1 MTANILSQVYD
12 LRRKFIIIGLTG
24 RTGSGCTT
32 VADILTEDFKNFRTN
47 YRKKNDGAI
56 TNETRK
62 DAIIHNFLDNGNWV
76 AFEKI
81 SASDVIYLF
90 ALTNKFDRFKEIL
103 VEDINNESRKDEVRN
118 ALDNLKDKYDEASA
132 KAKKLFDTLVNKK
145 YVNSDVIKDEL
156 EAQWLF
162 LKNDIPNFRVLLAK
176 VLSKIDKRIL
186 TSELQKWGNNVRKN
200 GSVDSTPN
208 EKIMRHSPA
217 CLAFIINRIAK
228 LIRRVHEL
236 EDKPRY
242 TRIVIDALRNPFEIL
257 YFRERFSAFYT
268 ISVSTAQQTRYDRL
282 SEKGIS
288 KQDAMAIDNSE
299 KSKGDFSTSYQEI
312 DVDRCIELSDIFLTH
327 DGTPSGRNRDLHNQI
342 ARYIALILHP
352 GLVPPSPLERV
363 MQIAYT
369 SKLNSGCLSRQV
381 GAAVTDE
388 YFSVK
393 AIGWNT
399 VAEGQTPCSLRSLRD
414 LTEDEDSSAYSDFE
428 KTNPIFSSHV
438 KELCTAYDML
448 DEEGK
453 KKLRTIGMPFCFKDL
468 YTTCFPKHKGN
479 QVHTRSLHAEENA
492 FLQLAKYGSEGIKG
506 GMLFTTASCCELC
519 GKKAYQ
525 LGIRKIYYI
534 DSYPG
539 ITENHILKCGTNSP
553 EMILFHGA
561 IGRAYLSLYDT
572 FLPLKDEIRELTG
585 INTKN
590 PIDYTRS
597 IEDQELTD
605 CYIDVKCENPE
616 QFASDIK
623 RDITTG
629 RIDSWIFDKDSDI
642 TSSFDDKRR
651 LCWFRLSH
659 NNDSLILTL
668 IYSQKLDVEKRS
680 KTKAIYLGRVIAT
693 LYANYQSRILSIG
706 FSNFFKDSDSEGKK

>member
-1 MTANILSQVYD
+1 MATKILSQVYD

-32 VADILTEDFKNFRTN
+32 VADILTEEFDKFRTN
-47 YRKKNDGAI
+47 YRKKNDGDI

-62 DAIIHNFLDNGNWV
+62 DAIVHNFLIKGNWV
-76 AFEKI
+76 PFEKI
-81 SASDVIYLF
+81 TASDIIYLF
-90 ALTNKFDRFKEIL
+90 AFTNSFEEFKAL
-103 VEDINNESRKDEVRN
+103 FVEDIDNESRRLEVQK
-118 ALDNLKDKYDEASA
+118 ALDGLETKYKDVNV
-132 KAKKLFDTLVNKK
+132 KATDLFDSLINKK
-145 YVNSDVIKDEL
+145 YLNQDITKETL
-156 EAQWLF
+156 EKQWLF
-162 LKNDIPNFRVLLAK
+162 LKEDIPNFRTTLTDA
-176 VLSKIDKRIL
+176 LSKIDKKIL
-186 TSELQKWGNNVRKN
+186 TSELQKWGNNVRKI
-200 GSVDSTPN
+200 GSVGSVPN
-208 EKIMRHSPA
+208 EKIIKYSPA

-228 LIRRVHEL
+228 LIRRIHEL
-236 EDKPRY
+236 EKEPRY

-268 ISVSTAQQTRYDRL
+268 ISVSTDQQTRYDRL

-288 KQDAMAIDNSE
+288 KQEAHAIDNSE

-327 DGTPSGRNRDLHNQI
+327 NGTPSERNRDLHNQI

-352 GLVPPSPLERV
+352 GLIPPSPLERV

-369 SKLNSGCLSRQV
+369 AKLNSGCLSRQV
-381 GAAVTDE
+381 GAVVTDE

-393 AIGWNT
+393 AVGWNT

-414 LTEDEDSSAYSDFE
+414 LIDDEDPKAYSEFE
-428 KTNPIFSSHV
+428 KTNSTFSNYAHN
-438 KELCTAYDML
+438 LFTAYNCLGESDRN
-448 DEEGK
+448 
-453 KKLRTIGMPFCFKDL
+453 KLCTIGMPFCFKDL

-539 ITENHILKCGTNSP
+539 ITESHILKCGTNSP

-561 IGRAYLSLYDT
+561 IGRAYLSLYDP

-585 INTKN
+585 INTKD
-590 PIDYTRS
+590 PIDYSRS
-597 IEDQELTD
+597 IKDREETQN
-605 CYIDVKCENPE
+605 CINIRCNNSE
-616 QFASDIK
+616 QLANDIIN
-623 RDITTG
+623 DIGNG
-629 RIDSWIFDKDSDI
+629 RIESWGLDCNTDI
-642 TSSFDDKRR
+642 TSSDDKQR
-651 LCWFRLSH
+651 LCWFRISH
-659 NNDSLILTL
+659 CDDSLILTL
-668 IYSQKLDVEKRS
+668 IYSKKLDEGNRKRM
-680 KTKAIYLGRVIAT
+680 KAIYSGRILDT
-693 LYANYQSRILSIG
+693 LITYYQEQILSID
-706 FSNFFKDSDSEGKK
+706 FNKFL